1 MSRKEKVIPTN
12 LSISALEEEIKREK
26 YKSKYTKI
34 LKSTIY
40 ALIIIASISALIG
53 TLIMPVL
60 EVNNTTMKP
69 LLENNEI
76 VLSLKTKKLKQ
87 GDIIAFYQ
95 GNKILIKRVVAVPGN
110 YISIDEEGNIYVDGE
125 VLNEP
130 YVTNK
135 QKGETNIEFP
145 YQVPESEY
153 FVLSDE
159 RDKTNDSR
167 NEDIGLIKKDN
178 VIGKVIFR
186 VWPFKKIGAI

>member
-1 MSRKEKVIPTN
+1 MSRKEKVISTN
-12 LSISALEEEIKREK
+12 LSISVLEEEIKREK

-34 LKSTIY
+34 LRSTIY

-110 YISIDEEGNIYVDGE
+110 YISIDEEGNVYVDGE

-159 RDKTNDSR
+159 RDKTTDSR

-186 VWPFKKIGAI
+186 VWPFKKLGAI

>member
-12 LSISALEEEIKREK
+12 LSISVLEEEIKREK

-34 LKSTIY
+34 LRSTIY
-40 ALIIIASISALIG
+40 ALIIITSISALIG

-110 YISIDEEGNIYVDGE
+110 YISIDEEGNVYVDGE

-159 RDKTNDSR
+159 RDKTTDSR

-186 VWPFKKIGAI
+186 VWPFKKLGAI

>member
-12 LSISALEEEIKREK
+12 LSISVLEEEIKREK

-40 ALIIIASISALIG
+40 ALIIITSISALIG

-110 YISIDEEGNIYVDGE
+110 YISIDEEGNVYVDGE
-125 VLNEP
+125 VLEEP

-159 RDKTNDSR
+159 RDKTTDSR

-186 VWPFKKIGAI
+186 VWPFKKLGAI

>member
-186 VWPFKKIGAI
+186 VWPLKKLGAI

>member
-34 LKSTIY
+34 LRSTIY

-110 YISIDEEGNIYVDGE
+110 YISIDEKGNVYVDGE

-159 RDKTNDSR
+159 RDKTTDSR

-186 VWPFKKIGAI
+186 VWPFKKLGAI

>member
-12 LSISALEEEIKREK
+12 LSISVLEEEIKREK

-40 ALIIIASISALIG
+40 ALIIITSISALIG

-110 YISIDEEGNIYVDGE
+110 YISIDEEGNVYVDGK
-125 VLNEP
+125 VLDES

-159 RDKTNDSR
+159 RDKTTDSR

-186 VWPFKKIGAI
+186 VWPFKKLGAI

>member
-110 YISIDEEGNIYVDGE
+110 YISIDEEGNVYVDGE
-125 VLNEP
+125 VLKEP

-186 VWPFKKIGAI
+186 VWPLKKLGAI

>member
-1 MSRKEKVIPTN
+1 MSKKEKVIPTN
-12 LSISALEEEIKREK
+12 LSISVLEEEIKREK

-34 LKSTIY
+34 LRSTIY

-76 VLSLKTKKLKQ
+76 VLSLKTKKLKK

-110 YISIDEEGNIYVDGE
+110 YISIDEEGNVYVDGE
-125 VLNEP
+125 VLDEP

-159 RDKTNDSR
+159 RDKTTDSR

-186 VWPFKKIGAI
+186 VWPFKKLGAI

>member
-12 LSISALEEEIKREK
+12 LSISVLEEEIKREK

-34 LKSTIY
+34 LRSTIY

-76 VLSLKTKKLKQ
+76 VLSLKTKKLKK

-110 YISIDEEGNIYVDGE
+110 YISIDEEGNVYVDGE
-125 VLNEP
+125 VLEEP

-159 RDKTNDSR
+159 RDKTTDSR

-186 VWPFKKIGAI
+186 VWPFKKLGAI

>member
-1 MSRKEKVIPTN
+1 MSKKEKVIPTN
-12 LSISALEEEIKREK
+12 LSISILEEEIKREK

-34 LKSTIY
+34 LRSTIY

-53 TLIMPVL
+53 TFIMPVL

-110 YISIDEEGNIYVDGE
+110 YISIDEEGNVYVDGE
-125 VLNEP
+125 VLDEP

-135 QKGETNIEFP
+135 QKGETNIKFP

-159 RDKTNDSR
+159 RDKTIDSR

-186 VWPFKKIGAI
+186 VWPFKKLGAI

>member
-12 LSISALEEEIKREK
+12 LSISVLEEEIKREK

-34 LKSTIY
+34 LRSTIY
-40 ALIIIASISALIG
+40 ALIIITSISALIG

-76 VLSLKTKKLKQ
+76 VLSLKTKKFKQ

-110 YISIDEEGNIYVDGE
+110 YISIDEEGNVYVDGE

-159 RDKTNDSR
+159 RDKTTDSR

-186 VWPFKKIGAI
+186 VWPFKKLGAI